1 MTPPDA
7 PDAPRDLLGQ
17 ITEALREYELEN
29 YAPVEENAADW
40 LALLV
45 QRLRTAEAERDRL
58 SRTVALYR
66 IASACCI
73 RCGSKVA
80 PGPTDVMVAWIDD
93 QLATCPDAAELPDS
107 YCLGVPVTLGDL
119 RSLRGALGASR
130 PGEPE

>member
-45 QRLRTAEAERDRL
+45 QRTRQAERDNEVLEQDYSNCRRTRAEAEAETARL
-58 SRTVALYR
+58 REALVNL
-66 IASACCI
+66 
-73 RCGSKVA
+73 K
-80 PGPTDVMVAWIDD
+80 
-93 QLATCPDAAELPDS
+93 
-107 YCLGVPVTLGDL
+107 
-119 RSLRGALGASR
+119 RGACWCEVGIGNPMVRGVHSNACQRALDVVGASR
-130 PGEPE
+130 PEEPQP